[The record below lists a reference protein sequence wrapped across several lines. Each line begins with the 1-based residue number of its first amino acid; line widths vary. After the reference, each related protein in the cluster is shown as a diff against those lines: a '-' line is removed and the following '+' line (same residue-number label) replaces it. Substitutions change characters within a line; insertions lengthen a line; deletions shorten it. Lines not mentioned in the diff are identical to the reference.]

1 MRKHNNEQGYTLVII
16 AAVIVVF
23 LGFTALSVD
32 MGILYSARASAQRA
46 ADSAALAG
54 AFVFITR
61 SDLTETTTPKQSDVI
76 KENAIKT
83 AATNKMLGATVTI
96 TPADVA
102 VDTANRRVTV
112 TVTQNQPTLFAR
124 VLGENAA
131 SISATAIA
139 EAAASGTGDRCPKPW
154 FIPNT
159 VISDVPGPPKDR
171 LCNACAASP
180 SEVIIDTNPSSP
192 DYLQPSQYYRD
203 WLASN
208 PSRQFTIKPQNP
220 SESLAP
226 GQFFAIRL
234 GDSAGGSDYR
244 TNIATCPATPIY
256 CADDYPSE
264 PGNMVGPTKQGTCEL
279 ICYNPADQGNP
290 CNGCES
296 DVFEGVGRYRRPG
309 PPTSDGGLGMT
320 SRSLIISP
328 IIDVCTFCPDNFPN
342 GTTSAQYT
350 VIGFATVFIEGFQ
363 GNDLQARLISVT
375 DCSVASGGGGAI
387 NPLETGPSGLP
398 LRLVRQ
404 P

>member
-1 MRKHNNEQGYTLVII
+1 MSRHNDEQGYTLVII

-46 ADSAALAG
+46 ADAAALAG

-61 SDLTETTTPKQSDVI
+61 PDLSETTTPKQSDVI
-76 KENAIKT
+76 KENAVKT
-83 AATNKMLGATVTI
+83 AATNKMLGATVAI
-96 TPADVA
+96 TPSDVN

-124 VLGENAA
+124 VMGENTAN
-131 SISATAIA
+131 IRATAIA
-139 EAAASGTGDRCPKPW
+139 EAAASATGDRCPKPW

-159 VISDVPGPPKDR
+159 VLSPRNGNNA
-171 LCNACAASP
+171 LCDACAASP
-180 SEVIIDTNPSSP
+180 SEVIIDMDPTSPNFRLPSTF
-192 DYLQPSQYYRD
+192 YQN

-208 PSRQFTIKPQNP
+208 TSRQFTIKPQNP
-220 SESLAP
+220 QGALAP

-234 GDSAGGSDYR
+234 GDSTGGSDYR
-244 TNIATCPATPIY
+244 ENIATCTADPIY

-264 PGNMVGPTKQGTCEL
+264 PGNMIGPTRQGTCQL

-296 DVFEGVGRYRRPG
+296 DVFESIGSYRRPN
-309 PPTSDGGLGMT
+309 PPTSDGGRGST
-320 SRSLIISP
+320 SRSLVISP
-328 IIDVCTFCPDNFPN
+328 IIDVCTFCPNNFPS
-342 GTTSAQYT
+342 GTETAQYT

-375 DCSVASGGGGAI
+375 DCSVAAGGGGEI
-387 NPLETGPSGLP
+387 NPLETGPFGLP